1 MNENS
6 DLGTFCIL
14 FLDPSQLW
22 KFSNSW
28 YGQLLNKE
36 NKWISSDNWRE
47 TYPEGFGTLYFFIEN
62 ESKKVVLTRQP
73 DGSVIEEE
81 KKEFKNEQ
89 LWRKALDP
97 SFHLEPADS
106 EGYFIF
112 ANTIGSIVT
121 VLTAVS
127 ESSLESKGI
136 PCKL

>member
-1 MNENS
+1 MYS
-6 DLGTFCIL
+6 

-22 KFSNSW
+22 KFSDSW

-47 TYPEGFGTLYFFIEN
+47 TYPKGFGTIYFFIEN
-62 ESKKVVLTRQP
+62 ETKNVVLTIQP

-81 KKEFKNEQ
+81 KKKFKPEQ
-89 LWRKALDP
+89 FWRKAGL
-97 SFHLEPADS
+97 FLEQADS

-112 ANTIGSIVT
+112 ENLGIGIIT

-127 ESSLESKGI
+127 ESSLEIKGI
-136 PCKL
+136 TCNL

>member
-1 MNENS
+1 M
-6 DLGTFCIL
+6 
-14 FLDPSQLW
+14 
-22 KFSNSW
+22 
-28 YGQLLNKE
+28 LNKE

-81 KKEFKNEQ
+81 KKEFKPEQ
-89 LWRKALDP
+89 FWTKVGQD
-97 SFHLEPADS
+97 FHEEPADS